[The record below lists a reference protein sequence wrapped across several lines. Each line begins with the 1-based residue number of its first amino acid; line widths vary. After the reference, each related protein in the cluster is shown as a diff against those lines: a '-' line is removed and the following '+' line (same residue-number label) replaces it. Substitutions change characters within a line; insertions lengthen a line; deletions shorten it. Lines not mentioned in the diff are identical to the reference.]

1 MEFKKSLPPGT
12 VFNTSD
18 KKMATKI
25 KKIYY
30 NGDQISIDQP
40 IPDSQLWV
48 KVSGL
53 GDSQR
58 IVEELRTSNIDY
70 LVIEDIFNLTQRAK
84 IEEIDNGFL
93 AVLKITNHKEKKFTH
108 EYLSII
114 LKDNIVYTFDED
126 DTGILNII
134 EDRLMANQGNIK
146 TYPAKF
152 LFYTIIDTLIDINIL
167 FENEIGRLIID
178 WEEKILVDK
187 KKEINDL
194 HQIRKEVLLMKTHTL
209 SFIKSLE
216 TIKDIYKHPAISELK
231 KYYTDLFDHLY
242 RLSDRLNIDIENIR
256 TLNDIHQNNIN
267 ERTNSIMKILTIFS
281 ATFIPLS
288 FLAGVF
294 GMNFVYMEIFSNP
307 NGVWIFIGM
316 CLTIFLLMLGF
327 FKYKKWF

>member
-12 VFNTSD
+12 VFNTSE

-25 KKIYY
+25 DKIYF
-30 NGDQISIDQP
+30 NSNKVGINEPISDGQV
-40 IPDSQLWV
+40 WV

-53 GDSQR
+53 GDSQK
-58 IVEELRTSNIDY
+58 IVEELRAANIDY

-84 IEEIDNGFL
+84 IEEIENGFL
-93 AVLKITNHKEKKFTH
+93 AVLKITNYKDNKFTH

-114 LKDNIVYTFDED
+114 LKDNMVFTFDED

-134 EDRLMANQGNIK
+134 EERLVSNQGK
-146 TYPAKF
+146 LQSYPAKF

-167 FENEIGRLIID
+167 FENEIGTLIID
-178 WEEKILVDK
+178 WEEKILIDK
-187 KKEINDL
+187 KNEINQL
-194 HQIRKEVLLMKTHTL
+194 HQIRKEVLLMKTHIL

-216 TIKDIYKHPAISELK
+216 FIKDIYKHPAILDFK
-231 KYYTDLFDHLY
+231 KYYMDLFDHLY
-242 RLSDRLNIDIENIR
+242 RLSDRLNVDLENIR

-288 FLAGVF
+288 FMAGVF
-294 GMNFVYMEIFSNP
+294 GMNFVYMDIFSNP
-307 NGVWIFIGM
+307 NGVWIFAGI
-316 CLTIFLLMLGF
+316 CLSIFLLMIGF